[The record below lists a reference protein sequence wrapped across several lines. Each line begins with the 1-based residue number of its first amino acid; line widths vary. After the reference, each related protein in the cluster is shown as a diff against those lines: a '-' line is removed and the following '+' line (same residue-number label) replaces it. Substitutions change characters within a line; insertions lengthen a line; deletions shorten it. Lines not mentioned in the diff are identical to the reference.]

1 MALFCF
7 CLGLSPF
14 ALVTSIAS
22 VSFFTCHFAIKFVVL
37 SSTFQLLSI
46 RLFISKLFSI
56 VGNALLFCYCCD
68 CNVCTRI
75 GCAARLL
82 WRVYFLYS
90 SFVSLSRTHTH
101 TLVLIIRQR
110 RTVNLILNSPEQP
123 RVVGS
128 LRLSGTALGLRLK
141 QFFFCWKRHQAAIIY
156 SLLKQVGATLRCG
169 VDAAIPST
177 NWHAVIDII
186 R

>member
-1 MALFCF
+1 MRFYFVIVATVMCARAL
-7 CLGLSPF
+7 G
-14 ALVTSIAS
+14 ALRVCCGASISCIA
-22 VSFFTCHFAIKFVVL
+22 
-37 SSTFQLLSI
+37 LLSH
-46 RLFISKLFSI
+46 SH
-56 VGNALLFCYCCD
+56 A
-68 CNVCTRI
+68 
-75 GCAARLL
+75 
-82 WRVYFLYS
+82 
-90 SFVSLSRTHTH
+90 HTH

-177 NWHAVIDII
+177 NWHAVIDSRPVIGKI

>member
-1 MALFCF
+1 MRFYFVIVLCARAL
-7 CLGLSPF
+7 G
-14 ALVTSIAS
+14 ALRVCCGASIS
-22 VSFFTCHFAIKFVVL
+22 CIP
-37 SSTFQLLSI
+37 LLSH
-46 RLFISKLFSI
+46 SH
-56 VGNALLFCYCCD
+56 A
-68 CNVCTRI
+68 
-75 GCAARLL
+75 
-82 WRVYFLYS
+82 
-90 SFVSLSRTHTH
+90 H

-156 SLLKQVGATLRCG
+156 SLLKQVGATLCCG

-177 NWHAVIDII
+177 N
-186 R
+186 